1 MENHLSLNDLYKKKN
16 FLELELKLIKQE
28 IKDKKKNHI
37 PPKGLKQ
44 LDLFFPNQFDQKD
57 SEKMI

>member
-1 MENHLSLNDLYKKKN
+1 MKNHLSLNDLYKKKN

-44 LDLFFPNQFDQKD
+44 LDLFFPNQIDQKD
-57 SEKMI
+57 

>member
-1 MENHLSLNDLYKKKN
+1 MENHNSLDDLYKKKS

-28 IKDKKKNHI
+28 IKDKKKSHI

-44 LDLFFPNQFDQKD
+44 LDLFFPNQGDQKD
-57 SEKMI
+57 

>member
-1 MENHLSLNDLYKKKN
+1 MKKHLSLDDLHKKKN

-28 IKDKKKNHI
+28 IKEKKKFPS

-44 LDLFFPNQFDQKD
+44 LDLFFPNHTDKSD
-57 SEKMI
+57 

>member
-1 MENHLSLNDLYKKKN
+1 MENHLSLDDLYKKKS

-28 IKDKKKNHI
+28 IKDKKTCHI

-44 LDLFFPNQFDQKD
+44 LDLFFPNQVDQKD
-57 SEKMI
+57 LN